1 MLVNVYG
8 MMVEEHEVDSMKAI
22 VRKTMKDELHE
33 AIRQEIGKGVSFKAH
48 IFWQDDIMICGTFKA
63 CNGKKGTFSVLK
75 SIVPC
80 PVVNLH

>member
-48 IFWQDDIMICGTFKA
+48 IF
-63 CNGKKGTFSVLK
+63 
-75 SIVPC
+75 
-80 PVVNLH
+80 